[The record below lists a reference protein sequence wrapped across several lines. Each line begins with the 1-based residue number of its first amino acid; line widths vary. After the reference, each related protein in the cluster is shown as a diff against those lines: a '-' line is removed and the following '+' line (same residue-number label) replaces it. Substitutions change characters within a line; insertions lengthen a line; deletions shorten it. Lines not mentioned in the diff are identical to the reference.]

1 MDEEVKVD
9 YGGIDEETVRIIE
22 AIGKAVEKAFG
33 KASGEVKNLGERY

>member
-22 AIGKAVEKAFG
+22 AIGKAVEEACSEGG
-33 KASGEVKNLGERY
+33 K